1 MSEFLIFLS
10 RRAESCEWSTL
21 LLRIRVGKLVR
32 AGGGEAEE
40 GGGSWS
46 RTGAEAV
53 EVETEVVVAARAI
66 YPHYQR
72 TCRVT
77 E

>member
-32 AGGGEAEE
+32 AGGREAEE

-46 RTGAEAV
+46 RTSAEAV
-53 EVETEVVVAARAI
+53 
-66 YPHYQR
+66 
-72 TCRVT
+72 
-77 E
+77 

>member
-1 MSEFLIFLS
+1 MSEFLIVLS

-32 AGGGEAEE
+32 AGGREAEE

-53 EVETEVVVAARAI
+53 
-66 YPHYQR
+66 
-72 TCRVT
+72 
-77 E
+77 